1 MSKNKRKKSPKD
13 LRTKIQRH
21 IASEQIQEDL
31 PTRIQLKIGGND
43 SIKEE
48 VMTFLKTELETLGDI
63 IVTDNNPRY
72 RIFITGMDEP
82 ELFFAVVITDALGME
97 SGSPHGTILK
107 ALLSERLN
115 EQEMGAVA
123 QIATKHDLICSV
135 WATLVQSGHI
145 FDFCE
150 DLVER
155 FEVEILEPDRL
166 RRSGT

>member
-72 RIFITGMDEP
+72 RIFNIAP
-82 ELFFAVVITDALGME
+82 PSA
-97 SGSPHGTILK
+97 
-107 ALLSERLN
+107 
-115 EQEMGAVA
+115 
-123 QIATKHDLICSV
+123 ATK
-135 WATLVQSGHI
+135 
-145 FDFCE
+145 
-150 DLVER
+150 
-155 FEVEILEPDRL
+155 
-166 RRSGT
+166 